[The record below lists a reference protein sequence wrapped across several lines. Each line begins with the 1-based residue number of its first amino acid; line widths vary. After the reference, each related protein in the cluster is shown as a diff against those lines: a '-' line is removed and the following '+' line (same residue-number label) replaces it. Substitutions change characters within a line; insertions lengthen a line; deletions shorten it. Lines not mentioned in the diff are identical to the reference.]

1 MNLGWKLAATL
12 RGHAAPGLLDSY
24 SDERLPVGANVL
36 DWSRAQVAL
45 MRPHASSRALGAIMQ
60 DLLDTRDGATYVAS
74 RVWGLSLRYD
84 LGDDH
89 PLAGR
94 SVPDFEL
101 VDGAKV
107 GELLRHGDG
116 LWVDFDPQAPWRKL
130 ASRWRGRIAYVASDA
145 NDRLGVSAVLV
156 RPDGIVAWAGEGR
169 SDPGDA
175 IRAASR
181 WFGEARDG

>member
-45 MRPHASSRALGAIMQ
+45 MRPHASSRALGAIMR

-101 VDGAKV
+101 ADGAKV
-107 GELLRHGDG
+107 GQLLRHGDG
-116 LWVDFDPQAPWRKL
+116 LWLDFDSQAPWREL

-145 NDRLGVSAVLV
+145 NE
-156 RPDGIVAWAGEGR
+156 AWA
-169 SDPGDA
+169 
-175 IRAASR
+175 
-181 WFGEARDG
+181 